1 MSNEKHNISVN
12 DYEMNIDLYSIL
24 RDISKYIVVILLLAA
39 SMSLLAYVYVG
50 RSYHKQYESTS
61 TFIVSSKGSNNSVYS
76 DLSTTTEMATKFSE
90 ILNSSILQ
98 KKVAKE
104 MNMDYFPG
112 TASAEVV
119 NETNLLVLKVQ
130 ADSPEMAFSLNK
142 VIMNNY
148 SVVTNQLIGTVVLDV
163 LQNPTVPSGP
173 VNEFQPAALMKKTFV
188 MTIVALCGLI
198 AIISFLK
205 DTVRKPK
212 EVSKKLDGT
221 LLQTLYH
228 ERLYKSWKARIHRK
242 KSSVLLTNPGTS
254 FQYVEDMK
262 KLARKVSSKMKD
274 KQAKTLL
281 VASVEENEGKST
293 VAANLALALAEESE
307 KVLLIDADL
316 RKPSQY
322 KIFGLA
328 PEEVQEFGEVLNGNE
343 KSDHLVHALA
353 KSELL
358 LVTGT
363 MIYPNSTEMIASD
376 MFYKIVDF
384 FKERLDYVIIDTP
397 PMSQAADAEELV
409 DYADASILVVRQ
421 HTALVKDI
429 NEAISILNSG
439 EGTMLGCVYNDVFHG
454 IAQTARNYG
463 YRYAYGSG
471 SSYGYGYGYG
481 NKYGYGGKYGY
492 GYGYGRSSRQS
503 KQEEQKEQHNKDS
516 VTERQVK
523 KEDE

>member
-142 VIMNNY
+142 AIMNNY

-205 DTVRKPK
+205 DTVRNPK
-212 EVSKKLDGT
+212 KFLKN
-221 LLQTLYH
+221 
-228 ERLYKSWKARIHRK
+228 W
-242 KSSVLLTNPGTS
+242 
-254 FQYVEDMK
+254 
-262 KLARKVSSKMKD
+262 
-274 KQAKTLL
+274 
-281 VASVEENEGKST
+281 
-293 VAANLALALAEESE
+293 
-307 KVLLIDADL
+307 
-316 RKPSQY
+316 
-322 KIFGLA
+322 
-328 PEEVQEFGEVLNGNE
+328 
-343 KSDHLVHALA
+343 
-353 KSELL
+353 
-358 LVTGT
+358 
-363 MIYPNSTEMIASD
+363 
-376 MFYKIVDF
+376 
-384 FKERLDYVIIDTP
+384 
-397 PMSQAADAEELV
+397 
-409 DYADASILVVRQ
+409 
-421 HTALVKDI
+421 
-429 NEAISILNSG
+429 
-439 EGTMLGCVYNDVFHG
+439 
-454 IAQTARNYG
+454 
-463 YRYAYGSG
+463 
-471 SSYGYGYGYG
+471 
-481 NKYGYGGKYGY
+481 
-492 GYGYGRSSRQS
+492 
-503 KQEEQKEQHNKDS
+503 
-516 VTERQVK
+516 TERCFRHFIMRDFTSHGKHESTGKRVVYC
-523 KEDE
+523 

>member
-142 VIMNNY
+142 AIMNNY

-163 LQNPTVPSGP
+163 LQNPTVP

-228 ERLYKSWKARIHRK
+228 ERSYKSWKARIHRK